1 MIYRLFWV
9 KKILSA
15 WEKRPLI
22 WLSGV
27 RRVGKTVL
35 SKMLDEVVYLNC
47 DLPSV
52 QMRLSDPESFFQSL
66 TKNTRL
72 VLDEV
77 QRLKDPSLL
86 LKIAADEFSH
96 LKILA
101 TGSSTLAAT
110 QKFTDSLTGRKT
122 SLHLSP
128 VLWSESLNVF
138 NLPDLD
144 HRLHHGGL
152 PERLLSKEPDSSFYA
167 EWLDSFYA
175 RDIQELFAIRNRQGF
190 MQLMKLLLL
199 NSGSLVEQTQ
209 LSKHTGLT
217 RPTVSSYLES
227 LRISGFLFQL
237 SPFHGGG
244 KREII
249 QRPKYYAFDTGF
261 VAWVKGWNEIRQED
275 RGILWEHL
283 VLDMLRASFYPDDIY
298 YWRDKSGY
306 EIDFVVKRGN
316 EEADVYECKI
326 DSSKLSIKN
335 IDLFRRIYPN
345 GKNYCISPYVKEYWT
360 MTISGH
366 KINFTDTPFID

>member
-1 MIYRLFWV
+1 
-9 KKILSA
+9 
-15 WEKRPLI
+15 
-22 WLSGV
+22 
-27 RRVGKTVL
+27 
-35 SKMLDEVVYLNC
+35 MLGEVVYLNC

-52 QMRLSDPESFFQSL
+52 QRRLSDPESFFQSL
-66 TKNTRL
+66 PQDTRL

-77 QRLKDPSLL
+77 HRLTDPSIL
-86 LKIAADEFSH
+86 LKIAADEFGY

-110 QKFTDSLTGRKT
+110 RKFTDSLTGRKT
-122 SLHLSP
+122 SLHLTP
-128 VLWSESLNVF
+128 VLWSECLKEFSIT
-138 NLPDLD
+138 DLE

-152 PERLLSKEPDSSFYA
+152 PERLLSSLPDPAFYA

-175 RDIQELFAIRNRQGF
+175 RDIQELFDIRNRQGF

-199 NSGSLVEQTQ
+199 NSGSLTELTQ

-217 RPTVSSYLES
+217 RPTVSAYLES

-237 SPFHGGG
+237 SPYHGGG

-249 QRPKYYAFDTGF
+249 QRPKFYAFDTGF
-261 VAWVKGWNEIRQED
+261 VTFVKGWNEIREED

-283 VLDMLRASFYPDDIY
+283 VLDMLRASCFPDDLF

-316 EEADVYECKI
+316 EEADLYECKI
-326 DSSKLSIKN
+326 DSGKLSMKN
-335 IDLFRRIYPN
+335 IDLFRRIYPK
-345 GKNYCISPYVKEYWT
+345 GENYCVSPFLREPWS
-360 MTISGH
+360 MMMAGH
-366 KINFTDTPFID
+366 KINFINTINSKDSDMVKMLNEDIQG